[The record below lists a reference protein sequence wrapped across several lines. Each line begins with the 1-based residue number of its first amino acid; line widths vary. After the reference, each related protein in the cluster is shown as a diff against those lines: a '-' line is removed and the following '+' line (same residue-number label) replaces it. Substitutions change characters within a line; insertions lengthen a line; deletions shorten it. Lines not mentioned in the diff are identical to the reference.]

1 MGNVRS
7 RKETGKLYFDFRYRN
22 IRCREQ
28 TKLQNTPVNRKKLEN
43 IMDKIDAEILLGKF
57 KYEDY
62 FPNSAILEKIKY
74 QDDLIRRNTDCI
86 PTISE
91 FFDVW
96 IAELDFSWRKSYKK
110 SVLSIFNNHI
120 LEVFGD
126 RNVDTLTKSEL
137 LKFRADIAKKVRKNG
152 THVGAQ
158 HINKIMKFFKR
169 IIIEA
174 SERYDFKSPFIGIKH
189 LKTLKP
195 QIEPFT
201 LEEVML
207 ILNNVRDDFK
217 SYYTVRFFTGM
228 RTSEIDGL
236 KWKYVDFE
244 NRYISIRETLVKGR
258 VEQTKTASSLR
269 DIMMSQPVY
278 EALKLQYQLT
288 KKHDYVFCTRSG
300 NPLDYGN
307 VTKRIWQPIL
317 NYLGL
322 KQRRAYQ
329 TRHTAATL
337 WLASGENP
345 EWVAR
350 QLGHSTT
357 KMLFN
362 VYSRYVPNV
371 TRQDGSAFEKLLD
384 KNM

>member
-1 MGNVRS
+1 
-7 RKETGKLYFDFRYRN
+7 
-22 IRCREQ
+22 
-28 TKLQNTPVNRKKLEN
+28 
-43 IMDKIDAEILLGKF
+43 
-57 KYEDY
+57 
-62 FPNSAILEKIKY
+62 
-74 QDDLIRRNTDCI
+74 
-86 PTISE
+86 
-91 FFDVW
+91 
-96 IAELDFSWRKSYKK
+96 
-110 SVLSIFNNHI
+110 
-120 LEVFGD
+120 
-126 RNVDTLTKSEL
+126 
-137 LKFRADIAKKVRKNG
+137 
-152 THVGAQ
+152 
-158 HINKIMKFFKR
+158 
-169 IIIEA
+169 
-174 SERYDFKSPFIGIKH
+174 
-189 LKTLKP
+189 
-195 QIEPFT
+195 
-201 LEEVML
+201 
-207 ILNNVRDDFK
+207 
-217 SYYTVRFFTGM
+217 
-228 RTSEIDGL
+228 
-236 KWKYVDFE
+236 
-244 NRYISIRETLVKGR
+244 
-258 VEQTKTASSLR
+258 
-269 DIMMSQPVY
+269 MSQPVY